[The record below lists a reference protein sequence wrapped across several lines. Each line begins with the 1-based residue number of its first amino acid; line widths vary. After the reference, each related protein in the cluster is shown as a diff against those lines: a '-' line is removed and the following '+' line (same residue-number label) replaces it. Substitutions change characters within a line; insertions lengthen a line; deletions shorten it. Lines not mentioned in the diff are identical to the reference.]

1 MLDGT
6 SQDIP
11 ELEGMYVTWD
21 FCQCLRWY
29 KSGHPGIFQD
39 KGLEH
44 PRIFQDKG
52 LEHPRIFQDKGLE
65 HILGHFVCVCGQSMA
80 VLDIC
85 HLQGLSH
92 MKC

>member
-21 FCQCLRWY
+21 FWQCLRWY

-44 PRIFQDKG
+44 
-52 LEHPRIFQDKGLE
+52 
-65 HILGHFVCVCGQSMA
+65 ILGKFGTHMWTVHGSPR
-80 VLDIC
+80 
-85 HLQGLSH
+85 HLSLARAFTHEMLG
-92 MKC
+92 